1 MEQGIGGWLG
11 LPPGHAELEVPLDPR
26 RRCGEA
32 GGGVGAQGR
41 AGALQPGCGA
51 QGRTGPTGGRL
62 DEPPETV
69 RKKDKVLVPG
79 APALREI
86 SSQRHEKKAEG
97 GWEDPRRRRPLC
109 PSSMTDGAVG
119 FTAQRLR

>member
-1 MEQGIGGWLG
+1 MG
-11 LPPGHAELEVPLDPR
+11 R
-26 RRCGEA
+26 R
-32 GGGVGAQGR
+32 GVGWGPR
-41 AGALQPGCGA
+41 ARLEPHSRDAERRA
-51 QGRTGPTGGRL
+51 GPTGGRL

-69 RKKDKVLVPG
+69 RKDKVLVPG
-79 APALREI
+79 APPLREI

-97 GWEDPRRRRPLC
+97 GWEGPRRRRPLC